1 MKYILSLSFLFTQ
14 MFSQEIDNSF
24 ITQYEYGA
32 MLYNNPRGIGCV
44 KCHKSGIT
52 DVVIAKYIDKKGELI
67 SLKAPSIYQINFE
80 DFQKK
85 LNAQR
90 NMSSVMPTYFL
101 TSDEVKS
108 LYFYV
113 KQQKK

>member
-1 MKYILSLSFLFTQ
+1 MKYILLISIFSTLF
-14 MFSQEIDNSF
+14 FSKEIDNSF

-44 KCHKSGIT
+44 KCHRNGVY
-52 DVVIAKYIDKKGELI
+52 DVVIAKYINKKGDLK
-67 SLKAPSIYQINFE
+67 SLKAPSIYQISFVNF
-80 DFQKK
+80 KNK
-85 LNAQR
+85 LNSKR

-101 TSDEVKS
+101 TNDEVKS